1 MVAIKRKSKLFKFVS
16 ATLFVAAFGF
26 FSRNLPA
33 GFAPEDLV
41 TSIEID
47 GVDFGRF
54 DHIGGLDTLQ
64 VLPEA
69 ETPLQDAAHATIVL
83 HRDFVT
89 DPSLYLW
96 AKNAA
101 ANRIGQRDVHI
112 VRRTQE
118 GSEVSRQVM
127 KNCHPLSWTVE
138 SVGTGNGGFHET
150 VELAVRHLDFTE
162 N

>member
-1 MVAIKRKSKLFKFVS
+1 MVAMKRKSKLLKFIS
-16 ATLFVAAFGF
+16 ASLFVAAFGF
-26 FSRNLPA
+26 FARNLPA
-33 GFAPEDLV
+33 GFSPEELV
-41 TSIEID
+41 TNIEID
-47 GVDFGRF
+47 GVDYGRF
-54 DHIGGLDTLQ
+54 DHIGGLDNLQ
-64 VLPEA
+64 VMPET
-69 ETPLQDAAHATIVL
+69 EDAAHSTIVL

-112 VRRTQE
+112 VRRTQD

-150 VELAVRHLDFTE
+150 VELAVLHLDFSE